1 MNKELMEALDLL
13 EKEKGISRDPI
24 FDAIDASLKKAC
36 TEMYGTT
43 DNIDVSI
50 DRETC
55 DYRIIQYKTVVESV
69 EKGKANAQI
78 TLEKA
83 REIDPAAGYGDTVGV
98 ELKTREFGRI
108 AAQNAK
114 SIILQKIR
122 EEERQTVADYY
133 NARAHEIMTGIVQ
146 RVNNGI
152 VSINL
157 GKADAVLKAEDI
169 IPGETFEPTQHVKV
183 YVVGMRD
190 GGKGPRVEITRTKPA
205 MVRKLF
211 EMEVSEMREGIVE
224 IKAIS
229 REAGS
234 RTKMAVWSND
244 PNIDPIGACIGV
256 NGSRINPIV
265 NELHGEKIDI
275 VQWNENPA
283 LFVENALSPAKVVAV
298 AVDEDENS
306 ALVVVPD
313 NQLSLAIGM
322 KGQNARL
329 AARLTGFKIDIK
341 SESQAR
347 DEGLFDDYEENYGE
361 EETYEETAEDGDAGE
376 DAGED
381 AGYGDEYGGE
391 EEAPDGAADA
401 PEDGEEA

>member
-13 EKEKGISRDPI
+13 EKEKGISKDAL

-36 TEMYGTT
+36 ENNFGSA
-43 DNIDVSI
+43 DNVTVNI

-55 DYRIIQYKTVVESV
+55 DFVIYQTKTAVEEVSDSV
-69 EKGKANAQI
+69 HEI
-78 TLEKA
+78 LLEKA
-83 REIDPAAGYGDTVGV
+83 KEIEPGAVIGSEVHV
-98 ELKTREFGRI
+98 SVNSKEFGRI

-122 EEERQTVADYY
+122 EEERQTVSEYF
-133 NARAHEIMTGIVQ
+133 NSRAHEIMTGIVQ
-146 RVNNGI
+146 RVSNGI
-152 VSINL
+152 VSVNL
-157 GKADAVLKAEDI
+157 GKADAILTQDDI
-169 IPGETFEPTQHVKV
+169 IPGETFQPTQRIHV

-190 GGKGPRVEITRTKPA
+190 GSGGKGPRVQISRTKAA

-211 EMEVSEMREGIVE
+211 EMEVAEIKEGIVE
-224 IKAIS
+224 IRGIS

-244 PNIDPIGACIGV
+244 EAVDPIGACIGV

-265 NELHGEKIDI
+265 DELHGEKIDI
-275 VQWNENPA
+275 VHWDENPA
-283 LFVENALSPAKVVAV
+283 VLVENALSPAKVVAV
-298 AVDEDENS
+298 AVDEDEKA

-329 AARLTGFKIDIK
+329 AAKLTGFKIDIK

-347 DEGLFDDYEENYGE
+347 DEGLFDQYDEEYDEDDSYDEDESYDEDYEE
-361 EETYEETAEDGDAGE
+361 A
-376 DAGED
+376 
-381 AGYGDEYGGE
+381 
-391 EEAPDGAADA
+391 
-401 PEDGEEA
+401 DGEEYEADDFEEDSASPEEE